1 MAKTLA
7 QGRKPGS
14 GRKPG
19 KGKTLREGRK
29 PGSGRRRKN
38 FDEQDSSVR
47 NTGKMISSRD
57 LEAVDALRGLN
68 GNPEQQQLQQLQQQ
82 SGMANTRTP
91 TPTPTPTPTHI
102 LPDLRSPHFLAHIT
116 APEPPIGASRL
127 PLTQSRLLSNTT
139 GGSTGSFSLHDM
151 NPHSITP
158 QFMHSPPAV
167 ASSLMV
173 PIGNSG
179 SSVGSSSD
187 NASNSFQDTKV
198 TNRDD
203 PAGSVLIHTSI

>member
-1 MAKTLA
+1 
-7 QGRKPGS
+7 
-14 GRKPG
+14 
-19 KGKTLREGRK
+19 
-29 PGSGRRRKN
+29 
-38 FDEQDSSVR
+38 
-47 NTGKMISSRD
+47 MISSRD

-151 NPHSITP
+151 NPYSITP